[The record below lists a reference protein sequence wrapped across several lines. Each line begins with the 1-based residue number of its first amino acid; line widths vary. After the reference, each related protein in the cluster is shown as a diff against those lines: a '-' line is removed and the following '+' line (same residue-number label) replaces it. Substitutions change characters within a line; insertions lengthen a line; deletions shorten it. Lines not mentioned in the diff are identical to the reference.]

1 MPAVNRTEELIFWAS
16 VGLLGGVA
24 VWQRN
29 TIMDTITRGK
39 RLTYTELGDDG
50 LIPEDPAE
58 LVDQAADVLGRD
70 LPQEL
75 YDLARMKRSEQGQND
90 DGRLRVHVALN
101 DAAEHNWSTH
111 FAITYST
118 NAAAKGRYGE
128 QFTPAERAPGG
139 VKSVRRYATSKDP
152 YEGDV
157 GIVERVLL
165 ERAQG
170 LDPTS
175 ANGQVGGGAVK
186 FVDRSSLGGVQEG
199 SSSYDAIVARWAAEG
214 LEPFT
219 VPGYP
224 ADLVVFRRA

>member
-1 MPAVNRTEELIFWAS
+1 MTRNEEIVLWAS

-24 VWQRN
+24 IWQRN

-39 RLTYTELGDDG
+39 RLTYTDLAADG
-50 LIPEDPAE
+50 LIHVDPAE
-58 LVDQAADVLGRD
+58 LAAQAAEVLGRD

-75 YDLARMKRSEQGQND
+75 YDLARMKRSEQGKD

-111 FAITYST
+111 FAITFST
-118 NAAAKGRYGE
+118 NPSAKGWYGE
-128 QFTPAERAPGG
+128 QFTPAARAPGG

-157 GIVERVLL
+157 AIVERVLL

-175 ANGQVGGGAVK
+175 ADGRIGGGAVK
-186 FVDRSSLGGVQEG
+186 FVDRSSMGGVQEG
-199 SSSYDAIVARWAAEG
+199 SRAYDELVARWATEG
-214 LEPFT
+214 LRPFN
-219 VPGYP
+219 VEGYP
-224 ADLVVFRRA
+224 TDLVVFRRV

>member
-1 MPAVNRTEELIFWAS
+1 MSRNEELLLWAS
-16 VGLLGGVA
+16 IGVLGGVA

-39 RLTYTELGDDG
+39 RLTYTTLGADG
-50 LIPEDPAE
+50 LIPDDPAE
-58 LVDQAADVLGRD
+58 LAAQAGEVLGRD

-75 YDLARMKRSEQGQND
+75 YDLARMKRSEQGTD

-101 DAAEHNWSTH
+101 DAEEHNWSTH

-118 NAAAKGRYGE
+118 NAAARGWYGE
-128 QFTPAERAPGG
+128 QFTPADRAPGG
-139 VKSVRRYATSKDP
+139 QKSVRRYATTRDP

-157 GIVERVLL
+157 TIVERVLL

-170 LDPTS
+170 LDPT
-175 ANGQVGGGAVK
+175 GGAVK
-186 FVDRSSLGGVQEG
+186 FVDRSSMGGVQEG
-199 SSSYDAIVARWAAEG
+199 SIAYDELVRRWAAEG
-214 LEPFT
+214 LHPFT

>member
-1 MPAVNRTEELIFWAS
+1 
-16 VGLLGGVA
+16 
-24 VWQRN
+24 
-29 TIMDTITRGK
+29 MDTIIRGK
-39 RLTYTELGDDG
+39 RLTYTSLGADG
-50 LIPEDPAE
+50 QIPDDPAD
-58 LVDQAADVLGRD
+58 LVDQAAQILGRD

-75 YDLARMKRSEQGQND
+75 YDLARMKRSEQGKD

-118 NAAAKGRYGE
+118 NPAAKGRYGE

-139 VKSVRRYATSKDP
+139 VKSVRRYSTATDP

-157 GIVERVLL
+157 GMVERVLL

-175 ANGQVGGGAVK
+175 ADGRVGAGAVK

-199 SSSYDAIVARWAAEG
+199 SSSYDQIVARWAGEG
-214 LEPFT
+214 LRPFT
-219 VPGYP
+219 VPGYS
-224 ADLVVFRRA
+224 ADLVVFRRV